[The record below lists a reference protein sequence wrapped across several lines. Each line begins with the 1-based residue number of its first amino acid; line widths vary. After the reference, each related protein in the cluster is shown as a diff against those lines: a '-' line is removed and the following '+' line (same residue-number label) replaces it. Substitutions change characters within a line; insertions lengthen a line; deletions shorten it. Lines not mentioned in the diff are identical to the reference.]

1 MNKIK
6 LLIYALMLFAGTLR
20 AQQKYWIYL
29 KDKTVSIE
37 EIRSTACVLNT
48 APIIISDWLKAYSS
62 SLTHEQINKLNEHPY
77 VEQLRPVGS
86 QLIAHKIDIEPYPL
100 HKSLDQIKAD
110 TLIKMGIH
118 GKGIKIGIIDAG
130 FLNADNNRYL
140 KKAIELGQVKGYKN
154 YIDPEIINPFE
165 GTTMNNDN
173 HGTEVFQ
180 FVGGNYEDLYT
191 GLATQAAFYLART
204 DRSESEYHAEEDYW
218 VAALEWMYRQGVRLV
233 NSSLGYSDGFS
244 EPDTDYLPANVDGK
258 FSAITRATDIA
269 INEKGMTIVLSAGND
284 GNKDFKIISI
294 PADAKGSIAV
304 GSTGYRYWDR
314 LDYSSIGP
322 EHLKMVKPDFSC
334 YASGG
339 TSFSAPIITGLIAC
353 MKQLNPDITND
364 EIITLLA
371 KSSHLYPYPNNYLGY
386 GVPDVKKLLTLM
398 ADKNKKVWDE
408 VKITA
413 ADTLTIEL
421 PKSYNIMAFHKKNSY
436 IVEKQEKLRWR
447 DNKVFVER
455 PKDVQF
461 TSVTNGSKVWEVEWV
476 D

>member
-1 MNKIK
+1 MNKFK

-29 KDKTVSIE
+29 KDKTASVE
-37 EIRSTACVLNT
+37 DIRNT
-48 APIIISDWLKAYSS
+48 ANAFGTTPIVISDWLKAYSS
-62 SLTHEQINKLNEHPY
+62 NLSYEQINSLKLNAAIAGISAVRSHIITH
-77 VEQLRPVGS
+77 GS
-86 QLIAHKIDIEPYPL
+86 IIEPFQI

-110 TLIKMGIH
+110 TLIQMGIN

-130 FLNADNNRYL
+130 FLNADKNRYL
-140 KKAIELGQVKGYKN
+140 KKAIEQGQVKGYKN
-154 YIDPEIINPFE
+154 YIDPELVNPFE
-165 GTTMNNDN
+165 GTSLNNDN

-180 FVGGNYEDLYT
+180 FIAGNSIEMTT
-191 GLATQAAFYLART
+191 GLATEATYYLART

-218 VAALEWMYRQGVRLV
+218 IAALEWMYSEGVRLV
-233 NSSLGYSDGFS
+233 NSSLGYSDGFDT
-244 EPDTDYLPANVDGK
+244 PDTDYLPENVDGK

-269 INEKGMTIVLSAGND
+269 INDKGMTIVLSAGND

-353 MKQLNPDITND
+353 MKQLKPGITNS
-364 EIITLLA
+364 EIINLLA
-371 KSSHLYPYPNNYLGY
+371 KSSHLYPHPNNYLGY
-386 GVPDVKKLLTLM
+386 GVPDVNKLLHLM
-398 ADKNKKVWDE
+398 ADNDQKVWGSE
-408 VKITA
+408 QIQAT
-413 ADTLTIEL
+413 DTLTIEL
-421 PKSYNIMAFHKKNSY
+421 PKSYNIMSFHKKNSY
-436 IVEKQEKLRWR
+436 IVLKQEKLRWR
-447 DNKVFVER
+447 DNKVTVE
-455 PKDVQF
+455 QF
-461 TSVTNGSKVWEVEWV
+461 EGAKFTTVTNGNKVWEIEWV